1 MLQKFV
7 NLWYYSCHLTGVEN
21 IRCVSILLSLMRSVQ
36 SSFSIMLPFDL
47 YCVLPAAKAKCG
59 QNQEVGCYR
68 RSPRGAQTAKWG
80 EICRQGTDRHWCS
93 TQGEGHQSSWSPWK
107 IPTSKILFT
116 YHMPTFLLLFL
127 RPMHCL
133 WGGFLRP
140 LWRFAQPLPWAMGGA
155 ESTGIWAVNN
165 AIA

>member
-1 MLQKFV
+1 MTLFV
-7 NLWYYSCHLTGVEN
+7 PFTGLEN
-21 IRCVSILLSLMRSVQ
+21 IRCVPILLVWEVSTVQ
-36 SSFSIMLPFDL
+36 SSFSSMVLCDL
-47 YCVLPAAKAKCG
+47 YCVLPAAKATRG
-59 QNQEVGCYR
+59 QNQDAGCYR

-133 WGGFLRP
+133 WGGLPSPCLGQWEEQSPQAFE
-140 LWRFAQPLPWAMGGA
+140 LWTMP
-155 ESTGIWAVNN
+155 
-165 AIA
+165 